1 VEFYTDKAGWRRRAV
16 FGFLRLRSALTEHTE
31 GEGEL
36 LRRYARDARCVVE
49 LGVAEGASAWEMRQV
64 IDEKGTLHLVDPHR
78 GRLGVSLAGRMA
90 RRLVGRVGRGRVSW
104 RRNFSQDA
112 AKEWREPID
121 FLFIDADH
129 SYEGVSRDWQDWA
142 CHVVP
147 MGHVALHDATL
158 IEGWTTPETGPVRL
172 VSELADDPS
181 WQQVDA
187 ADSTVVLQRRA
198 S

>member
-1 VEFYTDKAGWRRRAV
+1 
-16 FGFLRLRSALTEHTE
+16 
-31 GEGEL
+31 
-36 LRRYARDARCVVE
+36 VVE

-64 IDEKGTLHLVDPHR
+64 IDEQGTLHLVDPHR

-90 RRLVGRVGRGRVSW
+90 RRLVGHVGRGRVSW